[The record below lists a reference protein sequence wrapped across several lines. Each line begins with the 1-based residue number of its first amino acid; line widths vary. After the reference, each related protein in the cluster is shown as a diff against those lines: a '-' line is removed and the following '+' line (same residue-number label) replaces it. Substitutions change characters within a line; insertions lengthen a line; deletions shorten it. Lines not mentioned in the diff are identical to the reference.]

1 MATLNLQVLFDAK
14 DKITG
19 PMKVII
25 GGSQDL
31 SKAFKQTSAELKA
44 LQDQQRSVDRF
55 KQTQTALEKTQQ
67 TLKGYRDELKEL
79 QKIEK
84 SGNTLTDAQ
93 IKKMSSLEQGIRRLK
108 STEVSQRNEL
118 NAHTQALNKAGF
130 NVDKVAKGVDRLTQ
144 EESDLKNKI
153 HQTTMELNKR
163 RDELDKNN
171 ESQKRFAKTQ
181 AALQKGADFAKKGLV
196 VAGAATAAMVVPVKL
211 AIDYESSLAD
221 VKKVFNGTEAEFKS
235 INTEILDMST
245 RLPMAAKDIA
255 AIVAAGAQSGIAS
268 KELTTF
274 AETAVKMGVA
284 FDISAEQS
292 GQSMAELRTAF
303 RMSQDQVTTLADQ
316 INYLGNN
323 TPAAAKGIM
332 EIVQRIGPLGEVG
345 GFAASS
351 IAALGATLR
360 GMGIS
365 EEIAATGIKNTML
378 ALVAGESA
386 TKGQKAA
393 YEELGLDYTKIAKN
407 MQKDANGTTLMVLK
421 QIAKLDKYK
430 QAAVLADLFGK
441 ESLSAIAPLLTNMEA
456 LEKNLGLVADKSK
469 YAGSMEQEYAARA
482 ATSANNIQLL
492 KNSVSA
498 LGIDM
503 GTVLLPPLN
512 MVIDKARGLTNQVIA
527 WAKENPALAATLTKV
542 AVGGALLLGAISAA
556 TLGILTF
563 IGPLAMLKLSLTTLG
578 GGAGFAAGALKMLLG
593 PIKMI
598 GFAFSIVG
606 KALLANPMVLAIT
619 AMVALVAGAAY
630 LIYKNW
636 TPIKAFFS
644 DLWTGIK
651 SAFNTGVNFVKGII
665 QSVDSVFA
673 NNPILNILVPFIG
686 IPRTIIA
693 NWSSIT
699 SFFSGVWS
707 SITTGASNLWTSIT
721 TFFSPIG
728 QWFSNKW
735 DDVKQSAATAWTR
748 IVGYVYTAWEKL
760 KEIIANNPLLQR
772 IVNGW
777 ENIFSYLGTL
787 KDKML
792 GIGKNIVQGLIDGI
806 SWGFD
811 KLKGVWEKINN
822 YMPDFMRKR
831 MDIHSPSRVMAGMGG
846 HIVDGI
852 GVGLNQRT
860 PALQTQF
867 NRTLGVFD
875 ASPAMPS
882 TPTLKR
888 RFTDSIG
895 IIETPVST
903 TGRFDDRSQTAPKFK
918 RVAAINSPRSISV
931 TNSDNITIHING
943 GGGGPIHNAANEVR
957 QALAERDRQRNA
969 ELRRMLTDR
978 E

>member
-1 MATLNLQVLFDAK
+1 MSTLNLQVLFDAK

-393 YEELGLDYTKIAKN
+393 YKELGIDYAKVAKD

-498 LGIDM
+498 LGIDI

-527 WAKENPALAATLTKV
+527 WAKENPALAATLTKI
-542 AVGGALLLGAISAA
+542 AVGGILLVGGLSALA
-556 TLGILTF
+556 LGIT
-563 IGPLAMLKLSLTTLG
+563 A
-578 GGAGFAAGALKMLLG
+578 LLG
-593 PIKMI
+593 PIAILKVTLGTLGL
-598 GFAFSIVG
+598 GFSAVGAIFSPVGLVILGIV
-606 KALLANPMVLAIT
+606 AA
-619 AMVALVAGAAY
+619 VAGAAY
-630 LIYKNW
+630 LIYRNW
-636 TPIKAFFS
+636 EPISGFF
-644 DLWTGIK
+644 TGIWSTIK
-651 SAFNTGVNFVKGII
+651 TAFNGGISGVTALILNWSPLGLFY
-665 QSVDSVFA
+665 SVFA
-673 NNPILNILVPFIG
+673 KVLSWFG
-686 IPRTIIA
+686 IDLPKQFTGFGSMII
-693 NWSSIT
+693 
-699 SFFSGVWS
+699 
-707 SITTGASNLWTSIT
+707 
-721 TFFSPIG
+721 
-728 QWFSNKW
+728 
-735 DDVKQSAATAWTR
+735 
-748 IVGYVYTAWEKL
+748 
-760 KEIIANNPLLQR
+760 
-772 IVNGW
+772 
-777 ENIFSYLGTL
+777 
-787 KDKML
+787 
-792 GIGKNIVQGLIDGI
+792 QGLIDGI
-806 SWGFD
+806 KSKFD
-811 KLKGVWEKINN
+811 GLKGVWEKVTS

-875 ASPAMPS
+875 TSPAMPS

-895 IIETPVST
+895 ITETPVST

-931 TNSDNITIHING
+931 TNSDNITIHINA
-943 GGGGPIHNAANEVR
+943 GGGGPIQNAANEVR

-969 ELRRMLTDR
+969 DLRRMLTDR

>member
-67 TLKGYRDELKEL
+67 TLKGYRQELKEL

-84 SGNTLTDAQ
+84 SGNTLTDTQ

-108 STEVSQRNEL
+108 STEASQRNEL
-118 NAHTQALNKAGF
+118 NAHTQALSKAGF

-163 RDELDKNN
+163 RVELDKNN
-171 ESQKRFAKTQ
+171 ESQKRFTKIQ
-181 AALQKGADFAKKGLV
+181 SALQKGTDFAKKGLV

-393 YEELGLDYTKIAKN
+393 YKELGIDYAKVAKD

-498 LGIDM
+498 LGIDI

-527 WAKENPALAATLTKV
+527 WAKENPALAATLTKI
-542 AVGGALLLGAISAA
+542 AVGGILLVGGLSALA
-556 TLGILTF
+556 LGIT
-563 IGPLAMLKLSLTTLG
+563 A
-578 GGAGFAAGALKMLLG
+578 LLG
-593 PIKMI
+593 PIAILKVTLGTLGL
-598 GFAFSIVG
+598 GFSAVGAIFSPVGLIILGIV
-606 KALLANPMVLAIT
+606 AA
-619 AMVALVAGAAY
+619 VAGAAY
-630 LIYKNW
+630 LIYRNW
-636 TPIKAFFS
+636 EPISGFFI
-644 DLWTGIK
+644 GIWSTIK
-651 SAFNTGVNFVKGII
+651 TAFNGGIRGVTALILNWSPLGLFY
-665 QSVDSVFA
+665 SVFA
-673 NNPILNILVPFIG
+673 KVLSWFG
-686 IPRTIIA
+686 IDLPQKF
-693 NWSSIT
+693 T
-699 SFFSGVWS
+699 SFGSM
-707 SITTGASNLWTSIT
+707 
-721 TFFSPIG
+721 
-728 QWFSNKW
+728 
-735 DDVKQSAATAWTR
+735 
-748 IVGYVYTAWEKL
+748 
-760 KEIIANNPLLQR
+760 II
-772 IVNGW
+772 
-777 ENIFSYLGTL
+777 
-787 KDKML
+787 
-792 GIGKNIVQGLIDGI
+792 QGLIDGI
-806 SWGFD
+806 KSKFD
-811 KLKGVWEKINN
+811 GLKGVWEKVTS

-895 IIETPVST
+895 ITETPVST

-931 TNSDNITIHING
+931 TNSDNITIHINA
-943 GGGGPIHNAANEVR
+943 GGGGPIRNAANEVR

-969 ELRRMLTDR
+969 DLRRMLTDR

>member
-31 SKAFKQTSAELKA
+31 SKAFKQTTAELKA
-44 LQDQQRSVDRF
+44 LQDQQRSIDRF

-67 TLKGYRDELKEL
+67 TLKGYRQELKEL

-84 SGNTLTDAQ
+84 SGNTLTDTQ

-108 STEVSQRNEL
+108 STEASQRNEL
-118 NAHTQALNKAGF
+118 NAHTQALSKAGF

-144 EESDLKNKI
+144 EESNLKNKI

-196 VAGAATAAMVVPVKL
+196 IAGAATAAMVVPVKL

-393 YEELGLDYTKIAKN
+393 YKELGIDYAKVAKD

-498 LGIDM
+498 LGIDI

-527 WAKENPALAATLTKV
+527 WAKENPALAATLTKI
-542 AVGGALLLGAISAA
+542 AVGGILLVGGLSALA
-556 TLGILTF
+556 LGIT
-563 IGPLAMLKLSLTTLG
+563 A
-578 GGAGFAAGALKMLLG
+578 LLG
-593 PIKMI
+593 PIAILKVTLGTLGL
-598 GFAFSIVG
+598 GFSAVGAIFSPVGLIILGIV
-606 KALLANPMVLAIT
+606 AA
-619 AMVALVAGAAY
+619 VAGAAY
-630 LIYKNW
+630 LIYRNW
-636 TPIKAFFS
+636 EPISGFF
-644 DLWTGIK
+644 TGIWSTIK
-651 SAFNTGVNFVKGII
+651 TAFNGGIRGVTALILNWSPLGLFY
-665 QSVDSVFA
+665 SVFA
-673 NNPILNILVPFIG
+673 KVLSWFG
-686 IPRTIIA
+686 IDLPKQFTGFGSMII
-693 NWSSIT
+693 
-699 SFFSGVWS
+699 
-707 SITTGASNLWTSIT
+707 
-721 TFFSPIG
+721 
-728 QWFSNKW
+728 
-735 DDVKQSAATAWTR
+735 
-748 IVGYVYTAWEKL
+748 
-760 KEIIANNPLLQR
+760 
-772 IVNGW
+772 
-777 ENIFSYLGTL
+777 
-787 KDKML
+787 
-792 GIGKNIVQGLIDGI
+792 QGLIDGI
-806 SWGFD
+806 KSKFD
-811 KLKGVWEKINN
+811 GLKGVWEKVTS
-822 YMPDFMRKR
+822 YMPDFMRRR

-888 RFTDSIG
+888 RFTDNIG
-895 IIETPVST
+895 ITETPVST

-918 RVAAINSPRSISV
+918 RVAAINSPRSITV
-931 TNSDNITIHING
+931 TNSDNITIHINAG
-943 GGGGPIHNAANEVR
+943 GAGPIRNAANEVR

-969 ELRRMLTDR
+969 DLRRMLTDR